1 MKVEIYS
8 DVACPWCYVGKERFE
23 RALAAFPQAGDVE
36 VSYRPFQLN
45 PAMSDEP
52 QSLYEY
58 YDERFGPGFRD
69 NHARISD
76 VAADEGLEFHMDV
89 ALAVNTF
96 TAHRLLW
103 LTLQNY
109 GAQTQRDLKSALM
122 RTYFSDGGNVNDTD
136 TLVRLAE
143 EVGVDGDTARAWL
156 TSDDGVDDVKAEL
169 DQAHEI
175 GINSVP
181 TFVFEGKWAVQGAQP
196 TSAFLQVL
204 EQIKAAAPVSDGAV
218 SDGTSGDDA
227 AACTD
232 DSCAI

>member
-8 DVACPWCYVGKERFE
+8 DVACPWCYVGKVRFE
-23 RALAAFPQAGDVE
+23 RALGAFPQAKDVE
-36 VSYRPFQLN
+36 VTFRPFQLN
-45 PAMSDEP
+45 PATPQEP

-58 YDERFGPGFRD
+58 YDQRFGPGFRD

-76 VAADEGLEFHMDV
+76 VAAEEGLEFHMDR

-103 LTLQNY
+103 LAEKHY
-109 GAQTQRDLKSALM
+109 GAQTQRDLKAALM

-143 EVGVDGDTARAWL
+143 ESGIDGETARTWL
-156 TSDDGVDDVKAEL
+156 TSDEGTEGVRAEL
-169 DQAHEI
+169 NQAHEL

-204 EQIKAAAPVSDGAV
+204 EQVAAETKSSPAV
-218 SDGTSGDDA
+218 SDGDGQ
-227 AACTD
+227 ACTD

>member
-8 DVACPWCYVGKERFE
+8 DVACPWCYVGKVRFE
-23 RALAAFPQAGDVE
+23 RALSAFPQAGDVE
-36 VSYRPFQLN
+36 VAFRPFQLN
-45 PAMSDEP
+45 PAQSEQA

-69 NHARISD
+69 NHTRVSD
-76 VAADEGLEFHMDV
+76 IAAEEGLDFHLDR

-96 TAHRLLW
+96 TAHRLL
-103 LTLQNY
+103 TLVEKHY
-109 GAQTQRDLKSALM
+109 GAQTQRDLKAALM
-122 RTYFSDGGNVNDTD
+122 RTYFSDGGNVNDPD

-143 EVGVDGDTARAWL
+143 EVGVDGDKARTWL
-156 TSDDGVDDVKAEL
+156 TSDEGVDEVKAEL
-169 DQAHEI
+169 NQAHEL

-196 TSAFLQVL
+196 TSTFLQVL
-204 EQIKAAAPVSDGAV
+204 EQVAEQTKATPTVSDG
-218 SDGTSGDDA
+218 GGE
-227 AACTD
+227 ACTD

>member
-8 DVACPWCYVGKERFE
+8 DVACPWCYVGKVRFE
-23 RALAAFPQAGDVE
+23 RALTAFPQAGDVE
-36 VSYRPFQLN
+36 VTYRPFQLN
-45 PAMSDEP
+45 PDTPQQP

-58 YDERFGPGFRD
+58 YDQRFGPGFRD

-76 VAADEGLEFHMDV
+76 VAAEEGLEFHMDRS
-89 ALAVNTF
+89 LAVNTF

-103 LTLQNY
+103 LAEQHY
-109 GAQTQRDLKSALM
+109 GAQTQRDLKAALL
-122 RTYFSDGGNVNDTD
+122 RTYFSDGGDVNDTD

-143 EVGVDGDTARAWL
+143 EVGIDGDKARTWL
-156 TSDDGVDDVKAEL
+156 TSDEGVEGVTAEL
-169 DQAHEI
+169 NHAHQL

-196 TSAFLQVL
+196 TSTFLQVL
-204 EQIKAAAPVSDGAV
+204 EQVAAETKATPTVSDG
-218 SDGTSGDDA
+218 DA